1 MYATL
6 YMGHRETLPWK
17 QRWELL
23 QRETDTLWAPSCL
36 IQPLHWI
43 NGVFSFFSNSKECS
57 IQLVNID
64 GRRWFRIPLADLKA
78 TCNTSLAR
86 ANNKTLRST
95 KLILPSQVKIARKA
109 SGTEKNCLYN
119 DRAVYAKRVMDLSMT
134 YQILL
139 KEEERFSFLLKSTLV
154 TEEEE

>member
-6 YMGHRETLPWK
+6 YVGHRGTLPWK
-17 QRWELL
+17 Q
-23 QRETDTLWAPSCL
+23 
-36 IQPLHWI
+36 
-43 NGVFSFFSNSKECS
+43 SNSKECS

-78 TCNTSLAR
+78 TCNTSPAR

-95 KLILPSQVKIARKA
+95 KVILPSQVKIARKA
-109 SGTEKNCLYN
+109 SGTKKNCLYN

-139 KEEERFSFLLKSTLV
+139 KEEERFSFLLKSMLV